1 MPPST
6 QTRDS
11 TERVYIV
18 LVWLTVPAG
27 QTYDSWPTSAVMTE
41 AGDGSDFFNVA
52 LRPPAETMRTIGDS
66 ERGMSSSTLTQLL
79 SSVLQE
85 WAQVQ
90 CCFTDVQR
98 DHKSQLDQ
106 QWLKLDGQ
114 DHFDL
119 RPQKRGCLLGTGDMR
134 GRGRENEGATA
145 DTARKRPERPW
156 TAARTMEVLRP
167 CPPLHCAATSA
178 LRSCCFNCR
187 TGQSHKDNVR
197 CAAVEEQPEAKE
209 VQLSQP
215 SSTSVPAHYIF
226 WATWGS
232 SSTSFL
238 LISPGTLL
246 LLDGA
251 GMDLDIGPSAQATM
265 MTNHD
270 YPGWSALTSD
280 NRRDSDRNE
289 WWP

>member
-1 MPPST
+1 MTNFGSDDRSWRR
-6 QTRDS
+6 Q
-11 TERVYIV
+11 
-18 LVWLTVPAG
+18 WLL
-27 QTYDSWPTSAVMTE
+27 QRCFTSAGRDHKDYWGRRARGVHF
-41 AGDGSDFFNVA
+41 GFNTA
-52 LRPPAETMRTIGDS
+52 PELCA
-66 ERGMSSSTLTQLL
+66 
-79 SSVLQE
+79 E

-90 CCFTDVQR
+90 CCFTDVHR

-178 LRSCCFNCR
+178 LSNCCFNCR
-187 TGQSHKDNVR
+187 AGQSQGQCPLR
-197 CAAVEEQPEAKE
+197 CCWGTTRSERSPTFAAQLHLSPCSLYLLGYLR
-209 VQLSQP
+209 VQLHLLP
-215 SSTSVPAHYIF
+215 LALAWNPVV
-226 WATWGS
+226 TWWRRHGPKYRS
-232 SSTSFL
+232 L
-238 LISPGTLL
+238 
-246 LLDGA
+246 GA
-251 GMDLDIGPSAQATM
+251 GDNDDH
-265 MTNHD
+265 HD

-280 NRRDSDRNE
+280 NRRDIVIVMSDDHNINVQH
-289 WWP
+289 WMC